1 MDHCRDLELLA
12 MNKFDKKVADV
23 IELKDPW
30 LIYIASDFSK
40 FYEFYK
46 KMIRNI

>member
-1 MDHCRDLELLA
+1 MDHRRDFEILV

-23 IELKDPW
+23 IELEDPW

-40 FYEFYK
+40 FYEFYE